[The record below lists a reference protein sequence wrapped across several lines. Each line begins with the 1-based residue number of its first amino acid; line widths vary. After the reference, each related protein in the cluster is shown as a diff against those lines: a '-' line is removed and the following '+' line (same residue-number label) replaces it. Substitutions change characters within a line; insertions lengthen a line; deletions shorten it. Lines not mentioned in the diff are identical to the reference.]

1 MTPQQAIDIANRD
14 GFCHIGQH
22 THLIKTCE
30 AAACIKLDD
39 DSKPYQL
46 VISGNWSDVYSVK
59 DAKNKR
65 LIQAIGERK

>member
-30 AAACIKLDD
+30 AASCIRLDD
-39 DSKPYQL
+39 DTKPYQL
-46 VISGNWSDVYSVK
+46 VISGNWSDVFAVK

-65 LIQAIGERK
+65 LIKAIEERK